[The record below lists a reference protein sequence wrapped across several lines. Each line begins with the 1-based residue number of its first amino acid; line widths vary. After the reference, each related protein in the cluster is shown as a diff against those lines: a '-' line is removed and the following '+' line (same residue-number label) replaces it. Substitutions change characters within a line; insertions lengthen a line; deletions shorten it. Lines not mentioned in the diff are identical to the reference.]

1 VTGIARR
8 SPQSYRH
15 VGAWLAAAALGGCIS
30 VTETTVI
37 GDSGRL
43 SYVCP
48 GGKAFD
54 VVLAPNPP
62 TATLMLD
69 GKQILLQRVAA
80 PEALGVR
87 YSDGRTTFNASE
99 NRAVVAVDSFI
110 ALRDCFLRQ

>member
-1 VTGIARR
+1 M
-8 SPQSYRH
+8 Q
-15 VGAWLAAAALGGCIS
+15 VGAWLAVSAAALGGCIS

-48 GGKAFD
+48 GGKALE

-62 TATLMLD
+62 TATLTLD
-69 GKQILLQRVAA
+69 GKQVQLLRVAA
-80 PEALGVR
+80 PEVLGVR

-99 NRAVVAVDSFI
+99 NRAVVAVDNVI
-110 ALRDCFLRQ
+110 VLRDCFLRQ